1 MSTTRNPFLL
11 MPWGLFSIIGILVI
25 WLLEPKW
32 LDQNSQWLIIALI
45 FPAAVLENIKTGF
58 SSMRIM
64 FLKLFYTLLSFLMV
78 GIGIGIG
85 GLNFFYREVEGY
97 SVPFINI
104 PLPVVLAVGL
114 ILLIEL
120 ANVFSLLK
128 AVKRELGSFG

>member
-1 MSTTRNPFLL
+1 
-11 MPWGLFSIIGILVI
+11 MPWGLFSIIGILALC
-25 WLLEPKW
+25 LLEPRW
-32 LDQNSQWLIIALI
+32 LDHNWQWLLVVMI

-64 FLKLFYTLLSFLMV
+64 FLKLFYSLLSFLVV

-104 PLPVVLAVGL
+104 PLPVILAVGL